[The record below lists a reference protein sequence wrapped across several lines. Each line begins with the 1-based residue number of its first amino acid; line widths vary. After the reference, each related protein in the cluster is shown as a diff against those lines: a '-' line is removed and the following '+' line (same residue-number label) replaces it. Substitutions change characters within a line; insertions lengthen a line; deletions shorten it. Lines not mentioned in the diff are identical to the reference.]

1 MEPPCRCP
9 ACCTPSPRSQNA
21 SAGDAWPG
29 TARHPVPIPDPGV
42 EERGQAP
49 AQGCGCCPGRE
60 GGRLGAQQAP
70 PGPPTAERATE
81 TARDFREAAP
91 APPPPQ
97 GHSRW
102 CCLQPG
108 PSHGEH
114 RALSLACPCVS
125 MRQDALS
132 PRGWAITPR
141 QPRHLHEGPGGNQ
154 RCPHNPLWLCG
165 WDLRSK
171 PQRLFKASATLR
183 QSFPLR
189 ASQTHKRPLR
199 AGAGNRGERPNPHP
213 SIHSFSPGPVSVV

>member
-1 MEPPCRCP
+1 MV
-9 ACCTPSPRSQNA
+9 AA
-21 SAGDAWPG
+21 
-29 TARHPVPIPDPGV
+29 
-42 EERGQAP
+42 QAVK
-49 AQGCGCCPGRE
+49 

-81 TARDFREAAP
+81 TAWDFWEAAP

-114 RALSLACPCVS
+114 WALSLASPCVS
-125 MRQDALS
+125 MSQDALS
-132 PRGWAITPR
+132 PGGWAITPS

-154 RCPHNPLWLCG
+154 RYPHNPLWLCG

-183 QSFPLR
+183 QRFPLR
-189 ASQTHKRPLR
+189 ANQTHKRPLR